1 MSIKEIEKNIIKN
14 LPYSKPF
21 LFVDKITN
29 VTNNEITGT
38 HKFSKNESFYKG
50 HFTNNPITPGVMLVE
65 TSVQIGLV
73 CFGIFLL
80 DIHKNQKPFT
90 PFLSHI
96 ESDFLEPVYP
106 GETVTVHS
114 EKIYFRYNILKCK
127 IKMLNSDE
135 KTILT
140 CTATCAFKFNPE

>member
-21 LFVDKITN
+21 LFVDKITI
-29 VTNNEITGT
+29 VTKDEITGT
-38 HKFSKNESFYKG
+38 HKFLKNESFYKG
-50 HFTNNPITPGVMLVE
+50 HFTDNPITPGVMLVE

-80 DIHKNQKPFT
+80 DIYKNQKPFI

-96 ESDFLEPVYP
+96 ETDFLEPVFP

-127 IKMLNSDE
+127 IKMLNSDK
-135 KTILT
+135 KTVLT
-140 CTATCAFKFNPE
+140 STATCTFKFINE